1 MARAS
6 SPQTILCKEEE
17 EEKDII
23 MFDSYE
29 KFMKQKGS
37 FSKNNLKVER
47 ERVMVV
53 VVVIVM
59 NIFC

>member
-1 MARAS
+1 
-6 SPQTILCKEEE
+6 
-17 EEKDII
+17 
-23 MFDSYE
+23 
-29 KFMKQKGS
+29 MKQKGS